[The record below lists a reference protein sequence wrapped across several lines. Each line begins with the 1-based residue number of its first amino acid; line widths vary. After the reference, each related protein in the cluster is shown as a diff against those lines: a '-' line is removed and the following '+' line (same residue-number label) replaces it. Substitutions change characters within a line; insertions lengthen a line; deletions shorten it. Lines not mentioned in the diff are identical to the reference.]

1 MLMQAI
7 RDRAQSWIA
16 WVIVSLLIVVFAFW
30 GISSYL
36 EPDSNASVATVN
48 GVDIKYNQF
57 QHEYDLKRSQ
67 LMSQFGGNISPEM
80 LESLGIKDQ
89 VLQQLV
95 DEEIQY
101 QTLGDRGFRVGDQQ
115 LFNMIAQ
122 FPEFQVDGIFDRARY
137 EQMLGSIRSTPVIW
151 EYQQRRALLLEQP
164 ARGVAST
171 VLVSKVGLSHMV
183 KVRDQERSVGYV
195 VLSAKDYEDK
205 VTVEEA
211 EIKTYYDSNLERYKN
226 PEQVS
231 VEYVELSADDLK
243 KNIAVDEG
251 ELLMRY
257 QAQEENY
264 AVEER
269 RQASHILVEVDPD
282 GDESEKAA
290 AKSKAEAILSRLENG
305 ESFEDLAAAE
315 SDDPLSAK
323 KGGDLGF
330 FESAFMDK
338 SFVKATYAL
347 EKGQMSGVV
356 RSGFG
361 FHIIKLT
368 DIEPRR
374 VKPFADVRSMLED
387 EYLNEKAEDFYYD
400 QIEQLETLAYENPE
414 SLSVVSDILGLEI
427 KTSEL
432 FSRDFGSGIAQE
444 DKVRAAAFGDDV
456 MENKNNSEAVELGA
470 NKILVLR
477 VKEHNTE
484 STKKL
489 DEVRAQVKR
498 TLKRDKARNAVQV
511 FGDELLKQ
519 AQSGA
524 DVGELLV
531 EDELEWDKPGFIGRQ
546 YTDMD
551 NGLVSAIFKT
561 VKPKAEE
568 SVYGTYQLT
577 SGDYA
582 LYAIYGVQDG
592 DIKSLKEED
601 RKSMVEGQTQMRGV
615 LDYRS
620 MLEGW
625 KKSADVQTYPD
636 RL

>member
-48 GVDIKYNQF
+48 GVDIKYDQF
-57 QHEYDLKRSQ
+57 QYEYDLKRSQ
-67 LMSQFGGNISPEM
+67 LMSQFGGNISPEI
-80 LESLGIKDQ
+80 LESLGIKNQ

-101 QTLGDRGFRVGDQQ
+101 QILGDKGFRVGDQQ
-115 LFNMIAQ
+115 LFNMIAHI
-122 FPEFQVDGIFDRARY
+122 PEFQVEGSFDRVRY
-137 EQMLGSIRSTPVIW
+137 EQMLGSIRSTPTLW

-171 VLVSKVGLSHMV
+171 VLISKVGLNHLV

-195 VLSAKDYEDK
+195 VLLSNDHKDK
-205 VTVEEA
+205 VIVEEA
-211 EIKTYYDSNLERYKN
+211 EIKTYYDNNLERYKN
-226 PEQVS
+226 SEQVS
-231 VEYVELSADDLK
+231 VEYVELSADELK
-243 KNIAVDEG
+243 KNIAVDED

-290 AKSKAEAILSRLENG
+290 AKNKAEAILERLESG
-305 ESFEDLAAAE
+305 ESFEDLAMAE

-330 FESAFMDK
+330 FESGFMDK

-374 VKPFADVRSMLED
+374 VKPFSDVRSVLED
-387 EYLNEKAEDFYYD
+387 EYLNERAEDLYYD

-414 SLSVVSDILGLEI
+414 SLLVVSDILGLEI

-432 FSRDFGSGIAQE
+432 FSRDFGPGIAQE
-444 DKVRAAAFGDDV
+444 GKVRAAAFGEDV
-456 MENKNNSEAVELGA
+456 VENKNNSEAVELSV
-470 NKILVLR
+470 NKALVLR
-477 VKEHNTE
+477 VKEHNME

-498 TLKRDKARNAVQV
+498 ALERDKTKNAVREL
-511 FGDELLKQ
+511 GDSLLKQ

-524 DVGELLV
+524 SVDELLA
-531 EDELEWDKPGFIGRQ
+531 DDGLEWSKPGFIGRQ
-546 YTDMD
+546 YADVD
-551 NGLVSAIFKT
+551 NGLVNAIFKA
-561 VKPKAEE
+561 VKPKVEKP
-568 SVYGTYQLT
+568 VYGTYPLT
-577 SGDYA
+577 NGDYA
-582 LYAIYGVQDG
+582 LYAIYDVRDG
-592 DIKSLKEED
+592 DIKTLKEEE
-601 RKSMVEGQTQMRGV
+601 KKGMVDSQAQSRGV

-620 MLEGW
+620 MLEEW
-625 KKSADVQTYPD
+625 KKGADVQTYPD